1 MIQQSWG
8 NGIPVFL
15 VVFVFIPDLNCCID
29 NGGAKRGLHLSFIE
43 VAPAMVLEYLCE
55 FWSVQSQFLKKD
67 FEVHGIVK
75 STDASWGRFCC
86 HSLEDVHI
94 RRRDGIA
101 KVIGTVICVGGAVLM
116 SLYKGEVLLVWS
128 SSNMQPE
135 VDDAVIIQPFTSL
148 TMCLGTSVAS
158 MSVSKFQLGCI
169 FLVFNSVL
177 WAVYLNL
184 QVEDLLFFSI
194 ISLSL
199 KSPFMHS
206 FPLPFPFLL
215 FPSSIDSQ
223 LYNKS

>member
-1 MIQQSWG
+1 M
-8 NGIPVFL
+8 
-15 VVFVFIPDLNCCID
+15 
-29 NGGAKRGLHLSFIE
+29 
-43 VAPAMVLEYLCE
+43 E
-55 FWSVQSQFLKKD
+55 FWSVQSQILKKD

-75 STDASWGRFCC
+75 STDDSWGRFCC

-116 SLYKGEVLLVWS
+116 SLYKGKVLLVLS

-169 FLVFNSVL
+169 FLVLNSVF

-215 FPSSIDSQ
+215 FPSSIDLQ

>member
-1 MIQQSWG
+1 
-8 NGIPVFL
+8 V
-15 VVFVFIPDLNCCID
+15 
-29 NGGAKRGLHLSFIE
+29 
-43 VAPAMVLEYLCE
+43 E
-55 FWSVQSQFLKKD
+55 FWSVQSQIFKKD

-75 STDASWGRFCC
+75 STDGSWGRFCC
-86 HSLEDVHI
+86 HSLEDLHM

-101 KVIGTVICVGGAVLM
+101 KVIGTVICIGGAVLM

-135 VDDAVIIQPFTSL
+135 VDDAVVIQPFTSL

-169 FLVFNSVL
+169 FLVLNSVL

-184 QVEDLLFFSI
+184 QVEDLHCFSI
-194 ISLSL
+194 ISLSQVP
-199 KSPFMHS
+199 PFVHS
-206 FPLPFPFLL
+206 FPLPFPFPL
-215 FPSSIDSQ
+215 FPSSIALQ